1 MLLRSGREIPSGT
14 LPAKLTSASKPT
26 KIYDYIV
33 RRNHIIKQV
42 KTLLHQITLE
52 NDPEQILQKFYD
64 FFTKI
69 DGELDFLCL
78 YMFEPNR
85 RFLESIYDHS
95 ISLVEYLEIEQFDFD
110 TDLVYRV
117 LDRIGSCI
125 HR

>member
-1 MLLRSGREIPSGT
+1 M
-14 LPAKLTSASKPT
+14 
-26 KIYDYIV
+26 
-33 RRNHIIKQV
+33 
-42 KTLLHQITLE
+42 
-52 NDPEQILQKFYD
+52 
-64 FFTKI
+64 
-69 DGELDFLCL
+69 CL

-117 LDRIGSCI
+117 LDRIGSTI